1 MTKKELEKR
10 LLKEMRA
17 NHDGKARVKALE
29 EGLADFS
36 DKLKTAL
43 HDLTLTKE
51 DKVMCRISE
60 CNWCGIQ
67 EKDLPRFERLSTRVH
82 YPPKEESQVSTPIM
96 PICSQCDKDMETM
109 TTQEFMKKHDL
120 A

>member
-1 MTKKELEKR
+1 MNKKELEK
-10 LLKEMRA
+10 KCIEEMRS
-17 NHDGKARVKALE
+17 NFDLKAKVKTLE
-29 EGLADFS
+29 DGLADFS

-43 HDLTLTKE
+43 HNLTLTKE
-51 DKVMCRISE
+51 DKVMCRLSE

-67 EKDLPRFERLSTRVH
+67 EKELPRFERLSTRV
-82 YPPKEESQVSTPIM
+82 YDPPKEKMIPQNIM

>member
-10 LLKEMRA
+10 LLEEIRA
-17 NHDGKARVKALE
+17 SHDGKERVKALE

-43 HDLTLTKE
+43 HNLTLTKE

-82 YPPKEESQVSTPIM
+82 SLSNPPIM